1 MSRAFLSSGWIFAC
15 AGLLAVVACGDSGS
29 TSASGGSGGAGAGGP
44 GGGDCSSTLAPAVN
58 SEFCESTPGEIDCTL
73 VTGTFKNQVC
83 GVALPDAPKELERSS
98 AVQEFSGE
106 GPPDVSC
113 FEPANYPAKPGASE
127 PVTVTG
133 FARIFSSG
141 CNSHDLKITFHRVEE
156 DGQLGDAVG
165 TSVVTTADCEDV
177 GDPSEVDDCGTRW
190 ECPFTYEGV
199 PSETPLAVKT
209 ENDAVALWA
218 PLVQYNIYI
227 PNDEIVDGTWENDV
241 RALAQPDFTVIPQTA
256 IGSPIT
262 PGNGAVAG
270 EVHDCG
276 DVRLIDAV
284 VDIDRAKK
292 LTTYFSSNED
302 SPVPD
307 IAADGTSP
315 LGLYAALDVEEGPVT
330 VAAGGLVNGEFV
342 TLGQHKV
349 WVYPNTVTSVTFKG
363 LRPYQV
369 P

>member
-1 MSRAFLSSGWIFAC
+1 MSRAFLSHTWIFAC
-15 AGLLAVVACGDSGS
+15 AGLLAVGCGDSG
-29 TSASGGSGGAGAGGP
+29 TSATSNGGSGGSGG
-44 GGGDCSSTLAPAVN
+44 GDCASTLVPAAN
-58 SEFCESTPGEIDCTL
+58 SEFCEATPGDLDCTL
-73 VTGTFKNQVC
+73 VTGSSKNQVC
-83 GVALPDAPKELERSS
+83 GVALPDPPADLTRSS
-98 AVQEFSGE
+98 AVQEFSGS

-113 FEPANYPAKPGASE
+113 FEPANYPAAPGTSE

-141 CNSHDLKITFHRVEE
+141 CNSRDLKITFHRVES

-165 TSVVTTADCEDV
+165 ESVSTVADCVDI
-177 GDPSEVDDCGTRW
+177 GDPTEVDDCDTRW
-190 ECPFTYEGV
+190 ECPFSYADV
-199 PSETPLAVKT
+199 PSETLLAIKT
-209 ENDAVALWA
+209 ENADGAGIWA

-227 PNDEIVDGTWENDV
+227 PNDEIVDGGWVNDV
-241 RALAQPDFTVIPQTA
+241 RALAEDDYTVIPQTA

-262 PGNGAVAG
+262 AGNGAVAG

-284 VDIDRAKK
+284 VDIDKQKK

-307 IAADGTSP
+307 TAADGTSP

-330 VAAGGLVNGEFV
+330 VAAGGFINGEFV
-342 TLGQHKV
+342 SLGQHKV
-349 WVYPNTVTSVTFKG
+349 WVYPNTVTSLTFKG
-363 LRPYQV
+363 MRPYQV